1 MKKLLLLAVALLSG
15 CARDITVYRHYDI
28 VEPVSKARLYI
39 AEPDNIDRSQYGN
52 VLNAPVVQQAWQKFF
67 IKSGRES
74 ANFILTQT
82 ERDNTPDDW
91 DGGGVLLSV
100 LSLGVIP
107 SWESYETTYKH
118 SLTQTQNNKTVF
130 LTDIKEK
137 TRYYVG
143 WLLLPAVFSSKT
155 RVIANRNR
163 LSPWTPDVLAN
174 AIKEAASLVYD
185 RNSRL
190 YRQLRRWTPP
200 AAVEQIPAGNTAPAS
215 AAMPAPVKETNPED
229 MDLLW

>member
-1 MKKLLLLAVALLSG
+1 MKKLLLFVVVLLSA

-28 VEPVSKARLYI
+28 AEPTSKARLHI
-39 AEPDNIDRSQYGN
+39 AEPDNIDRPQYEN
-52 VLNAPVVQQAWQKFF
+52 VLNAPVVQQTWQKYFT
-67 IKSGRES
+67 KSDRES
-74 ANFILTQT
+74 ADFILTQT
-82 ERDNTPDDW
+82 ERDNTPRDW
-91 DGGGVLLSV
+91 DGGFVFLSI

-130 LTDIKEK
+130 LSDIKER
-137 TRYYVG
+137 TRYYTG
-143 WLLLPAVFSSKT
+143 WLLLPAVFSSKN

-190 YRQLRRWTPP
+190 YQQLRRWTPP
-200 AAVEQIPAGNTAPAS
+200 A
-215 AAMPAPVKETNPED
+215 PVKQETAVPVSTPAKEPTPED

>member
-1 MKKLLLLAVALLSG
+1 MKKLFLIFSLLLLSA
-15 CARDITVYRHYDI
+15 CARDITVYQHYDI
-28 VEPVSKARLYI
+28 AEPTSKARLYI

-52 VLNAPVVQQAWQKFF
+52 VLNAPVVQRTWQKYFT
-67 IKSGRES
+67 KSDRES
-74 ANFILTQT
+74 ADFILTQT
-82 ERDNTPDDW
+82 ERDNTPGDW
-91 DGGGVLLSV
+91 DGGFVFLSI

-107 SWESYETTYKH
+107 GWESYETTYKH

-130 LTDIKEK
+130 LSDIKER
-137 TRYYVG
+137 TRYYTG

-190 YRQLRRWTPP
+190 YRQSRRWTPP
-200 AAVEQIPAGNTAPAS
+200 VPVKQEIAAPVSAPA
-215 AAMPAPVKETNPED
+215 KEPTPEE